1 MEQETNFSKFGKSF
15 QEDLCHLIL
24 NDRPFAD
31 QMFEVLDLNFLELK
45 HLRVFVERIRRYRK
59 KYGVHP
65 TSNIMHSIIRTG
77 LDGEAE
83 SVKVRIREYYARVL
97 AKGEIPSSSE
107 YIKDTALD
115 FCKKQK
121 LKEALIKSVDL
132 IKSSSYDEVSKVIDN
147 ALKLG
152 SDNTLGYDYLA
163 DFEKRF
169 IKKCRDPIT
178 TGWADIDEIAKG
190 GLGKGELGVVVAP
203 TGAGK
208 SMVLVHL
215 GAQALKA
222 GKNVL
227 HYTLEL
233 ADTVVAGR
241 YDSAITG
248 VELKNLAVFKE
259 KIYDEVKDIEGKLI
273 VKEYPTRSA
282 SIQTIK
288 NHIDKLR
295 RREFIPDM
303 IIVDYGDLIKPEN
316 SRKDEKRHQLETIY
330 EELRGLAQ
338 ICECPVWTASQTNRS
353 GLNAEVI
360 TMESISEAFNKC
372 FVADFIFTV
381 SRTVEDKNT
390 NTGRI
395 FIAKNRNGPDGLVYP
410 IFMDTSN
417 VKIKVLNKSNE
428 SVNDIIQKSSAES
441 LSNLKE
447 KYQAFKKEG
456 GKKNGIIK
464 SNTV

>member
-1 MEQETNFSKFGKSF
+1 METSVSFSKFGKSF
-15 QEDLCHLIL
+15 QEDLCHLVL
-24 NDRPFAD
+24 NDRAFAD
-31 QMFEVLDLNFLELK
+31 QMFEVLDLSFLELK
-45 HLRVFVERIRRYRK
+45 HLRIFVKKIKEYRK

-77 LDGEAE
+77 LDGEPE

-97 AKGEIPSSSE
+97 ANGEIPKSSE

-132 IKSSSYDEVSKVIDN
+132 IKSSSFDEVSKIIDG

-152 SDNTLGYDYLA
+152 SDNSLGYEYLA

-169 IKKCRDPIT
+169 LVKARDPIT
-178 TGWADIDEIAKG
+178 TGWQQIDEICKG

-215 GAQALKA
+215 GAQAIKA

-233 ADTVVAGR
+233 GDTIVAGR
-241 YDSAITG
+241 YDAAITG
-248 VELKNLAVFKE
+248 VELKNLGVFKE
-259 KIYDEVKDIEGKLI
+259 KIYDEIKDLSGKLI

-295 RREFIPDM
+295 RRDFVPDM
-303 IIVDYGDLIKPEN
+303 IIVDYGDLIKPE
-316 SRKDEKRHQLETIY
+316 SSSKDEKRHQLETIY

-338 ICECPVWTASQTNRS
+338 EVECPVWTASQTNRS

-390 NTGRI
+390 NQGRI
-395 FIAKNRNGPDGLVYP
+395 FVAKNRNGPDGLVYP

-417 VKIKVLNKSNE
+417 VKIKVLPKTNE
-428 SVNDIIQKSSAES
+428 SIGDIVEKSSKEK
-441 LSNLKE
+441 LDNLKQ
-447 KYQAFKKEG
+447 KYANFKKE
-456 GKKNGIIK
+456 KKGV
-464 SNTV
+464 S